1 MVPFIVTSYGSLYE
15 TLISSMMNVTPAT
28 QRRIRQAICII
39 VHDGNAY
46 MLQQWL
52 TTKRLKSL
60 VDLDGLQQQQ
70 EEAGQ

>member
-15 TLISSMMNVTPAT
+15 TLISSLINVTPAT

-60 VDLDGLQQQQ
+60 VDLDRLQQQQ